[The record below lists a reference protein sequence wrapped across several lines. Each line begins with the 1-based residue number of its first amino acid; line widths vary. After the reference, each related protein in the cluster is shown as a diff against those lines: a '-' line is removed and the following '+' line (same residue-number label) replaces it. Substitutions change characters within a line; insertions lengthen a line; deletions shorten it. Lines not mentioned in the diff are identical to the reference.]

1 MAAVEPTFAE
11 SVDLPGRRRD
21 ARAEVLGCR
30 VDRLDMAETVARC
43 EQIVDSGR
51 PGQQVSINVA
61 KLVELR
67 RDERMRAYVEQCA
80 LVSADG
86 QPVVWASRLLGDPL
100 PERVAGIDL
109 MHELLALAERRGFRV
124 FFLGARREV
133 LERAVGVIRE
143 AHPGLEV
150 SGYRDGYFADSEV
163 DDVREEIRRA
173 APHILFVAMSSPRKE
188 HWLSTHAASLGI
200 PFAMGVG
207 GSIDIVA
214 GITTRAPRWM
224 RRTGLEWFYRFLQ
237 EPLRMWRRYLV
248 TNTVFAL
255 QLSAAI
261 ARRTLRRS

>member
-11 SVDLPGRRRD
+11 PVELPARGRNRRAD
-21 ARAEVLGCR
+21 VLGCR
-30 VDRLDMAETVARC
+30 IDRLDLAETVARC
-43 EQIVDSGR
+43 EAIVDSGG

-67 RDERMRAYVEQCA
+67 RDERMRAYVAQCA

-109 MHELLALAERRGFRV
+109 MHELLALAERRGYRV
-124 FFLGARREV
+124 FFLGARSEV
-133 LERAVGVIRE
+133 LEQAIGVIRA
-143 AHPGLEV
+143 AHPALEIC
-150 SGYRDGYFADSEV
+150 GYRDGWFADSEV
-163 DDVREEIRRA
+163 DEVREQIGLA

-214 GITTRAPRWM
+214 GITARAPAWM
-224 RRTGLEWFYRFLQ
+224 RRTGLEWFFRFLQ
-237 EPLRMWRRYLV
+237 EPRRMWRRYLV
-248 TNTVFAL
+248 SNTLFAL
-255 QLSAAI
+255 QLAA
-261 ARRTLRRS
+261 ALVRRPLRR